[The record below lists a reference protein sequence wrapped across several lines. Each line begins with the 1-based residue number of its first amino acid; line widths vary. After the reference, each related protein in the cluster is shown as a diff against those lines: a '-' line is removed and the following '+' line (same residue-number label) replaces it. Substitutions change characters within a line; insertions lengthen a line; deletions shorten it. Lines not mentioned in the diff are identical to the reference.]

1 MKAKISLSF
10 IFACAIILSAC
21 EFSKDTVDPKDY
33 MNYNYKNHEQL
44 NVIEDKQSLL
54 YLLKQG
60 DTYHLLIFKKDGSSY
75 SYEGGRESDTPFGYM
90 KAGTPDNI
98 HIVIFID
105 NSIVKAERYE
115 FDLRASKNDKDK
127 LTISLDGLSNL
138 DTYLIKSY
146 DFLPPYSSIS
156 QLRFYDKHGKR
167 IDETVL
173 ID

>member
-1 MKAKISLSF
+1 MKTKIRLSF

-21 EFSKDTVDPKDY
+21 DFSKDTVDPKDY
-33 MNYNYKNHEQL
+33 MNNNYENHEQL
-44 NVIEDKQSLL
+44 NIIEDKQSLL
-54 YLLKQG
+54 YLLKQR

-90 KAGTPDNI
+90 KVGTPDNI